1 MKLSQEQREQLR
13 SELPNEAEKLI
24 AANNVNDILDALDDL
39 YLDLL
44 DENQEPT
51 EDSRRV
57 ERLRDAIHW
66 DNYHKD

>member
-1 MKLSQEQREQLR
+1 MRLSQEQREQLM
-13 SELPNEAEKLI
+13 SELPNEAERLI
-24 AANNVNDILDALDDL
+24 AADDVNDILDALDDL

-57 ERLRDAIHW
+57 ERLRDTIHW
-66 DNYHKD
+66 DNYH

>member
-1 MKLSQEQREQLR
+1 MKLTQEQCEQLMK
-13 SELPNEAEKLI
+13 ELPNEADELI
-24 AANNVNDILDALDDL
+24 AANDVNGILDALDDL

-44 DENQEPT
+44 DENQEQT

>member
-1 MKLSQEQREQLR
+1 MKMSKAQKEKLLA
-13 SELPNEAEKLI
+13 ELPLEAENLI
-24 AANNVNDILDALDDL
+24 AAGDVDAILDALDDL

-51 EDSRRV
+51 TDSRRV
-57 ERLRDAIHW
+57 ERLRDEIHW